1 MPDASEASHR
11 ALFARHPLHDS
22 PWWMQRW
29 ERAAVAMVLRDGE
42 RGAELLLVTR
52 AERPGRR
59 WSGHVGLPGG
69 MREPS
74 DRSLAHTARREC
86 EEEVGLQLGPPGGR
100 LRSVVSLRPRGMR
113 PMAIAPLLFSLPEGQ
128 RPRIASSEVVD
139 LDWVPLVRL
148 ATPRAWRWHRTGPVW
163 AMAPTIE
170 LRLGALWGLTL
181 QMVGRLLAPGRSA

>member
-1 MPDASEASHR
+1 
-11 ALFARHPLHDS
+11 
-22 PWWMQRW
+22 
-29 ERAAVAMVLRDGE
+29 
-42 RGAELLLVTR
+42 
-52 AERPGRR
+52 
-59 WSGHVGLPGG
+59 
-69 MREPS
+69 
-74 DRSLAHTARREC
+74 
-86 EEEVGLQLGPPGGR
+86 
-100 LRSVVSLRPRGMR
+100 
-113 PMAIAPLLFSLPEGQ
+113 MAIAPLLFSLPEGQ